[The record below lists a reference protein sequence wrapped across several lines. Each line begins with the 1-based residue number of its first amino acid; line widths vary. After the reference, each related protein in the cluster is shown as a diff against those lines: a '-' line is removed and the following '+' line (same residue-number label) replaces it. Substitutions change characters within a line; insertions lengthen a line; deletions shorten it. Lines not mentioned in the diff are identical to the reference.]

1 MKHATV
7 TKTEESSHEQIKT
20 MVIISFDSR
29 GVVHKEFVPP
39 DVTVNQNN
47 YLEVLGRMGKR
58 AMQFEWKL

>member
-7 TKTEESSHEQIKT
+7 TKAEESSREQIKT

-39 DVTVNQNN
+39 DVTVYQNN
-47 YLEVLGRMGKR
+47 YLDALGRMRKR
-58 AMQFEWKL
+58 AMQLEWKL